1 MTADALVEALAR
13 AGCVAA
19 DEEAAELAAS
29 AAGDNARLATLLY
42 RRLAGEPLAW
52 VTGRVDFG
60 GLAVRVDPGVY
71 VPRWQSLELVD
82 RAARHLLAA
91 GRAIDLC
98 TGSGAVAAAL
108 AARRP
113 GASIVATDSAPPAV
127 ACARANG
134 VDALLGDL
142 FEPVPSGWLGH
153 TDVVVAVVPYVP
165 TGALHLLPRD
175 TLAFESPHHYDGGPD
190 GTALLSRVVTEAPR
204 YLRPGGALVLEL
216 GGDQADAVGAAME
229 RLGYAGIDVW
239 SDAEGDV
246 RGIEGTSATI

>member
-1 MTADALVEALAR
+1 
-13 AGCVAA
+13 VAA
-19 DEEAAELAAS
+19 AEEAAELAEA
-29 AAGDNARLATLLY
+29 AAGDKARLATLLH

-52 VTGRVDFG
+52 ITGRTDFG
-60 GLAVRVDPGVY
+60 SLAVRIDPGVY
-71 VPRWQSLELVD
+71 VPRWQSLELVE
-82 RAARHLLAA
+82 RAARHLVA

-108 AARRP
+108 AMRRP
-113 GASIVATDSAPPAV
+113 QASIVATDSAPEAV

-142 FEPVPSGWLGH
+142 FEPVPTDWIGH

-165 TGALHLLPRD
+165 TGSLHLLPRD

-190 GTALLSRVVTEAPR
+190 GTALLGRVVAEAPR
-204 YLRPGGALVLEL
+204 YLRPGGALLLEL
-216 GGDQADAVGAAME
+216 GGDQADSVGGVME

-246 RGIEGTSATI
+246 RGIEGTSATS

>member
-1 MTADALVEALAR
+1 MTVDALVEALAR

-19 DEEAAELAAS
+19 AEEAAELAEA
-29 AAGDNARLATLLY
+29 AAGDKARLATLLH

-52 VTGRVDFG
+52 ITGRTDFG
-60 GLAVRVDPGVY
+60 DLAVRIDPGVY
-71 VPRWQSLELVD
+71 VPRWQSLELVE
-82 RAARHLLAA
+82 RAARHLVA

-108 AARRP
+108 AKRRP
-113 GASIVATDSAPPAV
+113 RASIVATDSAPEAV
-127 ACARANG
+127 ACARVNG

-142 FEPVPSGWLGH
+142 FEPVPTDWIGH
-153 TDVVVAVVPYVP
+153 TDVVVAVAPYVP
-165 TGALHLLPRD
+165 TGSLHLLPRD

-190 GTALLSRVVTEAPR
+190 GTALLGRVVAEAPR
-204 YLRPGGALVLEL
+204 YLRPGGALLLEL
-216 GGDQADAVGAAME
+216 GGDQADSVGGVME

-246 RGIEGTSATI
+246 RGIEGTSATS